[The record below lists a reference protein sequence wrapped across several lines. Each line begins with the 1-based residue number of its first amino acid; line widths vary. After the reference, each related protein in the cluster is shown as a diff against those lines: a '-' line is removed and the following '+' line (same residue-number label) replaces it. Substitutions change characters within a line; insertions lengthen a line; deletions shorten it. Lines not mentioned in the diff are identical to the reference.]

1 MPSRRAVPVF
11 ALVLVVMLIVMVGG
25 GPARA
30 FAEPALRLPSPERL
44 QLVQATDGARAEGPD
59 LPRLPTES
67 RGSGLRHP
75 AGRWLFQTSTYTKH
89 FKPDPRHTNHQRALD
104 FEYWAP
110 DQWVYGVAFLRNSFD
125 QPTQYLYAGRLW
137 RPFVA
142 DQNIYLKLT
151 GGVLHGYKG
160 EFRDKIPFNRFGYAP
175 GLIPSIGYSW
185 RRVTGEVMLLGGA
198 ALMVSV
204 GVFWE

>member
-1 MPSRRAVPVF
+1 MPLRRAVPV
-11 ALVLVVMLIVMVGG
+11 LVIATLVAFIIIAGG
-25 GPARA
+25 WSATA
-30 FAEPALRLPSPERL
+30 TAEPALRLPSYERL
-44 QLVQATDGARAEGPD
+44 QLVQATSAAGQDVGPRPSEA
-59 LPRLPTES
+59 L
-67 RGSGLRHP
+67 GNGLRHP
-75 AGRWLFQTSTYTKH
+75 AGRWLFQTSTYTRH

-110 DQWVYGVAFLRNSFD
+110 DRWVYGVAFLRNSFN
-125 QPTQYLYAGRLW
+125 QPTQYVFAGRLW
-137 RPFVA
+137 RPFSV

-160 EFRDKIPFNRFGYAP
+160 EFRDKIPFNRLGYAP

-185 RRVTGEVMLLGGA
+185 RQVTGEFMLLGGA
-198 ALMVSV
+198 AVMISV